1 MKRGKLFILSGPS
14 GVGKGTVRAR
24 LFEMVPGLVYS
35 ISCTTRKP
43 RQGETDGVQYR
54 FLDAET
60 FKSYAR
66 EGMFLEWA
74 RVHDHFYGT
83 LRADVE
89 GELGDGHH
97 VVLEIDVQGALQV
110 KEKIPDSIMV
120 FLMPPNLEE
129 LEKRLAGRATEE
141 NEALRTR
148 IRNASA
154 ELALSARYDYAVVN
168 DQVDRAASELADIFK
183 KEIVKS
189 KGSANR

>member
-1 MKRGKLFILSGPS
+1 
-14 GVGKGTVRAR
+14 
-24 LFEMVPGLVYS
+24 MVPDLVYS

-54 FLDAET
+54 FLDTDT
-60 FKSYAR
+60 FNSYAR
-66 EGMFLEWA
+66 EGKFLEWA

-83 LRADVE
+83 LRSDVE
-89 GELGDGHH
+89 KELGVGHN

-110 KEKIPDSIMV
+110 KEKIPDSIMI

-141 NEALRTR
+141 NDALR
-148 IRNASA
+148 IRLQNASA

-168 DQVDRAASELADIFK
+168 DKIDRAASELADIFE
-183 KEIVKS
+183 KEIMKS
-189 KGSANR
+189 KGSANL

>member
-1 MKRGKLFILSGPS
+1 
-14 GVGKGTVRAR
+14 
-24 LFEMVPGLVYS
+24 
-35 ISCTTRKP
+35 
-43 RQGETDGVQYR
+43 
-54 FLDAET
+54 
-60 FKSYAR
+60 
-66 EGMFLEWA
+66 
-74 RVHDHFYGT
+74 VHDHFYGT

-89 GELGDGHH
+89 RELGDGHH

-141 NEALRTR
+141 NEALRIR

-168 DQVDRAASELADIFK
+168 DQVDRAASELADIFR

>member
-24 LFEMVPGLVYS
+24 LFKMVPDLVYS

-54 FLDAET
+54 FLDTDT
-60 FKSYAR
+60 FNSYAR
-66 EGMFLEWA
+66 EGKFLEWA

-83 LRADVE
+83 LRSDVE
-89 GELGDGHH
+89 KELGVGHN

-110 KEKIPDSIMV
+110 KEKIPDSIMI

-141 NEALRTR
+141 NDALRVR
-148 IRNASA
+148 LQNASA

-168 DQVDRAASELADIFK
+168 DKIDRAASELADIFE
-183 KEIVKS
+183 KEIMKS
-189 KGSANR
+189 KGSANL